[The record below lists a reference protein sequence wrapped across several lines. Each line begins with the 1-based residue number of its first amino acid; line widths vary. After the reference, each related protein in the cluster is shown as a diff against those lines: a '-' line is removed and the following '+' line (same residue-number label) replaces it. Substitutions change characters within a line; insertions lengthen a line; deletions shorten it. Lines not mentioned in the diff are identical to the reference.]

1 MVDEGTD
8 ESSATTSRPR
18 SKNGIPRVS
27 LATAESYA
35 RGVWTA
41 ARAGEAVPVAVAR
54 AISGRDSTK
63 ASGGAWRTKITA
75 LRVFSLV
82 ERLKSENLKL
92 SSIGLG
98 VVNQA
103 DADKQREARRDAVM
117 SVDSYAQIL
126 NNSNGHE
133 LPGSNSIAGTFEYE
147 YSLATDDAK
156 TATTAFLESVKHA
169 ELVDDAGVV
178 HLDGSYVAPA
188 AEEQDGDK
196 DAPEGS
202 ETGNQTLNGEAA
214 AGDAHED
221 VSTRA
226 PVGSTAADKQTI
238 DHQSQSRPH
247 VPLVVTQPSGV
258 DLNVTLDM
266 SDWAV
271 DDVIAVLRIL
281 GYGERETEQ

>member
-1 MVDEGTD
+1 MVDEGTE
-8 ESSATTSRPR
+8 ESSAASSRPR

-54 AISGRDSTK
+54 AISGKDSTK

-98 VVNQA
+98 IVNQA

-156 TATTAFLESVKHA
+156 AATTAFLESVKHA

-188 AEEQDGDK
+188 VEEVDD
-196 DAPEGS
+196 DEDVPDGS
-202 ETGNQTLNGEAA
+202 ETRDETPNGEDARGAA
-214 AGDAHED
+214 QED
-221 VSTRA
+221 LSTPA
-226 PVGSTAADKQTI
+226 PAGSTAPDQQKI
-238 DHQSQSRPH
+238 GHQGQSRPQ
-247 VPLVVTQPSGV
+247 VPRVLTQPSGV